1 MIITIEI
8 TANVS
13 PVQIKGVRGHRSHLW
28 KGTPIIVQRDS
39 NSLGAVNRKKKMEL
53 SDDLYANLWEAD
65 PYVRA
70 RTIFDRN
77 GFIELMEE
85 LHEKN
90 WPKGS

>member
-39 NSLGAVNRKKKMEL
+39 NSLGAVNRKKKMENHPNSL
-53 SDDLYANLWEAD
+53 CMA
-65 PYVRA
+65 
-70 RTIFDRN
+70 F
-77 GFIELMEE
+77 G
-85 LHEKN
+85 
-90 WPKGS
+90 KGVIGEVNQIK

>member
-39 NSLGAVNRKKKMEL
+39 NSLGAVNRKKKMENHPIACVWRSAKAL
-53 SDDLYANLWEAD
+53 L
-65 PYVRA
+65 
-70 RTIFDRN
+70 
-77 GFIELMEE
+77 
-85 LHEKN
+85 EK
-90 WPKGS
+90 